1 MNLSNYTS
9 EVFEEPLGAFHYFS
23 MGNVQPLFH
32 WHPHYEITMIER
44 GAYILESNTTL
55 IKSDKPIVIIH
66 RPYCLHRL
74 NADKSRDYVRHI
86 VYITKSILSEFSEK
100 LIDLSLFA
108 TSSMIIVHPD
118 EEELSELV
126 SLAEKLS
133 RTVGNK
139 WQPVSKPDLSK
150 GSLLAALIMSDVLG
164 ILKSGRGETYS
175 TRHSYIQDVL
185 QNVTENLSEPKT
197 VDELAEKFGVG
208 HTKLASDFR
217 QATGKP
223 SNKYLP
229 DLRMTRA
236 RELILSGSSIIN
248 ASLETGYSSEAHF
261 IKAFREYYG
270 MTPSVLIKERTPG

>member
-1 MNLSNYTS
+1 MDLSNYTS
-9 EVFEEPLGAFHYFS
+9 EIFKEPLGASHSFS
-23 MGNVQPLFH
+23 MGNVQPFFH
-32 WHPHYEITMIER
+32 WHPHYEITIIER
-44 GAYILESNTTL
+44 GSYILESNTTL

-74 NADKSRDYVRHI
+74 NADKSRDYLRHI
-86 VYITKSILSEFSEK
+86 VYISKSILSEFPEK
-100 LIDLSLFA
+100 IVDLSLFA
-108 TSSMIIVHPD
+108 TASMVIVHPD
-118 EEELSELV
+118 ENELSELV
-126 SLAEKLS
+126 STAGKICKA
-133 RTVGNK
+133 VGNK
-139 WQPVSKPDLSK
+139 WQAAEKPAPVR

-185 QNVTENLSEPKT
+185 QDVTENLSEPKT
-197 VDELAEKFGVG
+197 VDELSEKFGVG

-223 SNKYLP
+223 YKKYLT

-236 RELILSGSSIIN
+236 RELLASGSSIIN

-270 MTPSVLIKERTPG
+270 TTPSVMIKERTPC